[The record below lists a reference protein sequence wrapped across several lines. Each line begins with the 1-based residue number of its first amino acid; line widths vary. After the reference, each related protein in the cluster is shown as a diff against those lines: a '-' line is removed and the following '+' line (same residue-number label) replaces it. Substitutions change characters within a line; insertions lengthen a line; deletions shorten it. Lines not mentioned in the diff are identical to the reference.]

1 MILISLGSNMA
12 GAYESPAHVLRAA
25 LGQFPMHGLEPVR
38 VSPFYRTPAVSPY
51 AQPDFI
57 NAVAVVEA
65 ALPPEALL
73 EQLHRI
79 EQALGRERAV
89 RWEERIIDLDLLAF
103 DDLAVSPAGGG
114 PKPGEPWKPRP
125 LELPHSGLAQ
135 RAFVLVPL
143 ADIAPDWR
151 HPVLGLTA
159 TELLGRLD
167 PADLAGIAPEQEG
180 A

>member
-25 LGQFPMHGLEPVR
+25 LGQFPLHGLEPVR
-38 VSPFYRTPAVSPY
+38 VSPFYRTPAVGPY

-57 NAVAVVEA
+57 NAVAEVEA

-73 EQLHRI
+73 AQLHRI

-103 DDLAVSPAGGG
+103 DDLVVSPAGGG

-159 TELLGRLD
+159 RELLGRLD
-167 PADLAGIAPEQEG
+167 PADLAGIAPEREG